1 MPPVIKNLLIL
12 NGLFFLAQF
21 VAAETLAASST
32 LATVLNYLAL
42 YPPGGPEQGALVVSN
57 QIGAS
62 PGFWVW
68 QLVSYS
74 FLHGDTWHLLFNMF
88 ALWMFGVQIENQW
101 GSQRFG
107 LFYFICVLGAALV
120 HLLFVPEAQLL
131 STTQGPVQAAIPTV
145 GASGGVFGV
154 LLAFGMMYPNQV
166 IQLLFPPIPIK
177 AKWFVLGIGLLQLY
191 SAITG
196 TQGGIAYFAHL
207 GGMVVGFFLIQYWR
221 GKLPVKPDRPM
232 RW

>member
-1 MPPVIKNLLIL
+1 MPPIIKNLLLL

-21 VAAETLAASST
+21 VAAETLASSST
-32 LATVLNYLAL
+32 LATVLNHLAL
-42 YPPGGPEQGALVVSN
+42 YPPGGPERGALVVTN
-57 QIGAS
+57 QVGAS
-62 PGFWVW
+62 PGFWPW
-68 QLVSYS
+68 QVISYS

-107 LFYFICVLGAALV
+107 SFYFICVLGAALV
-120 HLLFVPEAQLL
+120 HLLFIPDGQVLN
-131 STTQGPVQAAIPTV
+131 TVQGPVQAAIPTV

-154 LLAFGMMYPNQV
+154 LLAFGMQYPNRV
-166 IQLLFPPIPIK
+166 IYLIFPPIPIK

-191 SAITG
+191 SAVTG
-196 TQGGIAYFAHL
+196 TQGGVANFAHL
-207 GGMVVGFFLIQYWR
+207 GGMVVGFVLIQYWR
-221 GKLPVKPDRPM
+221 GKLPVQPSRTM